1 MGTPNRTQDT
11 SIPVGSVV
19 RVINSGECYSTYTDM
34 AEYMGLKAWKTQGS
48 RHVEEDAIYTVVA
61 KALHERRNEGELLGI
76 QDAEGNQFL
85 IGLAGVRLIKVA
97 KANLASQVATLEQ
110 ELEAV
115 TAERDALKAQIEAIE
130 AVLA

>member
-34 AEYMGLKAWKTQGS
+34 AQYMGLTAWETQGS

-61 KALHERRNEGELLGI
+61 KALHERRNEGELLGL

-115 TAERDALKAQIEAIE
+115 TAERDALKAQIEAIQD
-130 AVLA
+130 VLA